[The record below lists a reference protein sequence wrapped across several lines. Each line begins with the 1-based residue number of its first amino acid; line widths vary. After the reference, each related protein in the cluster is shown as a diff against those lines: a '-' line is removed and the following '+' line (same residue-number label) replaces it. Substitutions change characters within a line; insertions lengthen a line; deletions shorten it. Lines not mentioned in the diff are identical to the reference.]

1 MRVPAVMAAG
11 AFALVA
17 CGGGAGAGATA
28 RPSSPPHPNAA
39 PPRAA
44 SNCSGAAPAHASA
57 GIAPR
62 TPPGLSVTS
71 GFTLETIAG
80 IGGAREIAPL
90 PNGDLI
96 VGTSGSAVYIVPN
109 AEGAAGAGVARVFAT
124 IHDAPDAGVA
134 FSQPTCTVYI
144 ATQYG
149 IYATPYRDG
158 DLTAERLTKIRSV
171 RTGSISPTTDG
182 DVHRTTSV
190 AAGAHALYAGV
201 GSSCNACVETD
212 PTRASVQQLHLD
224 GGAMRTL
231 AMRIRNPIALAVD
244 PVSGHLWVGDAGQD
258 DLPTLHPYEFLDDVT
273 SHGGVAD
280 YGWPDCEEHHVAYVS
295 GSHCSGTVAPL
306 VELPAYSTIIGA
318 TFYPD
323 RASGA
328 YTFGSAY
335 AGALFVARHGS
346 WHTPSG
352 CNVAPEVDVVPMH
365 GDLPVTPVNWSN
377 PHTQWKP
384 FVTGFQP
391 GCTASTRIG
400 RPTGIAVGPAGS
412 LFIADDRAGLIYR
425 VRPQGARSGAQ

>member
-1 MRVPAVMAAG
+1 MRISAVMTAG
-11 AFALVA
+11 ALALAA
-17 CGGGAGAGATA
+17 CGGGAGATGATA
-28 RPSSPPHPNAA
+28 RPSLPAQPTAA
-39 PPRAA
+39 ATTDAA
-44 SNCSGAAPAHASA
+44 KCSGATSTQASPGMAPS
-57 GIAPR
+57 
-62 TPPGLSVTS
+62 TPSGLSVPS
-71 GFTLETIAG
+71 GFTLQTIAG
-80 IGGAREIAPL
+80 VGGAREIAPL

-109 AEGAAGAGVARVFAT
+109 AEAAAGAGAARVFAT
-124 IHDAPDAGVA
+124 VHDAPDAGVA

-158 DLTAERLTKIRSV
+158 DLTAERLTKIGRI
-171 RTGSISPTTDG
+171 RTGSISPKTDG

-190 AAGAHALYAGV
+190 AAGADALYAGV

-212 PTRASVQQLHLD
+212 PTRASVQRLHLD
-224 GGAMRTL
+224 GSAMRTL
-231 AMRIRNPIALAVD
+231 AIRIRNPIALAID

-273 SHGGVAD
+273 SHDGVAD

-295 GSHCSGTVAPL
+295 GSNCSRTVAPL

-318 TFYPD
+318 TFYPAQ
-323 RASGA
+323 ASGSYA
-328 YTFGSAY
+328 FGSSY

-346 WHTPSG
+346 WHTPAG

-365 GDLPVTPVNWSN
+365 RDLPVTPVNWRD

-412 LFIADDRAGLIYR
+412 LFIADDQAGLIYR
-425 VRPQGARSGAQ
+425 VRPVRRAI

>member
-1 MRVPAVMAAG
+1 MA
-11 AFALVA
+11 
-17 CGGGAGAGATA
+17 
-28 RPSSPPHPNAA
+28 PS
-39 PPRAA
+39 
-44 SNCSGAAPAHASA
+44 
-57 GIAPR
+57 
-62 TPPGLSVTS
+62 TPSGLSVPS
-71 GFTLETIAG
+71 GFTVQTIAD

-109 AEGAAGAGVARVFAT
+109 AEAAAGAGAASVFAT
-124 IHDAPDAGVA
+124 VNDAPDAGVA

-158 DLTAERLTKIRSV
+158 DLTAERLTKIASI

-190 AAGAHALYAGV
+190 AAGADALYAGV

-212 PTRASVQQLHLD
+212 PTRASVQQLRLD
-224 GGAMRTL
+224 GSGMTTL

-258 DLPTLHPYEFLDDVT
+258 DLPTLHPYEFLDDLT
-273 SHGGVAD
+273 SRGGVAD

-295 GSHCSGTVAPL
+295 GSNCSGTVAPL

-318 TFYPD
+318 TFYPAQ
-323 RASGA
+323 ASGA
-328 YTFGSAY
+328 YAFGSSY

-365 GDLPVTPVNWSN
+365 GDLPVTPVNWSD
-377 PHTQWKP
+377 PHAQWKP

-412 LFIADDRAGLIYR
+412 LFIADDQAGLIYR
-425 VRPQGARSGAQ
+425 VRP